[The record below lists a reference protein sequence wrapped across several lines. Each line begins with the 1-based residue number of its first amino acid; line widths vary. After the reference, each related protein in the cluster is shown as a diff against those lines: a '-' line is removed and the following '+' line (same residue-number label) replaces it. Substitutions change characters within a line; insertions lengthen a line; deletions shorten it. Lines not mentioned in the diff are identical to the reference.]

1 MKEWMETKGKKQK
14 QQDVT
19 ISQGVAT
26 QGKDKKKEAGDGNKE
41 TRMQKLEGDIST
53 KRKWC
58 EVYENSATLPSYK
71 TAIRVEDQWI
81 RRIRGA
87 KTQRK
92 IDKEV
97 KKSKKME
104 KIRCSE
110 CEGENAIRRC
120 KG

>member
-1 MKEWMETKGKKQK
+1 MITKK
-14 QQDVT
+14 
-19 ISQGVAT
+19 AT
-26 QGKDKKKEAGDGNKE
+26 RCHHQSRCCSDGNKE